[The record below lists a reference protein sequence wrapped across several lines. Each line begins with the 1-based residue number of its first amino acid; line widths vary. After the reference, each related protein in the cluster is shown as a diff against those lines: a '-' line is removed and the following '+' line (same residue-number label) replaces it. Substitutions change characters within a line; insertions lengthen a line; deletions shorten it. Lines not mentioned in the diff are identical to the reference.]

1 MGNLSSLS
9 INKNDYDNKKKEKAN
24 HRDDYV
30 NVRIQTMTRVDYLKL
45 MASILLLT
53 GSVIMYNYEPP
64 PMIIADT
71 NNIQTLT
78 DVVKTNEKAEVDDNP
93 YGFHPFYQVHKRI
106 QYKNPKTINPCDN
119 IDPSKTLLLTILSRA
134 SNVHIREAI
143 RQTWGAIRVYNNIEI
158 RVTFIVAVDDGMIKQ
173 IELEQAIYHGKFH
186 LF

>member
-1 MGNLSSLS
+1 
-9 INKNDYDNKKKEKAN
+9 
-24 HRDDYV
+24 
-30 NVRIQTMTRVDYLKL
+30 
-45 MASILLLT
+45 MAIILLLT

-64 PMIIADT
+64 PIIIIIPDT
-71 NNIQTLT
+71 TLT
-78 DVVKTNEKAEVDDNP
+78 NVVKTGEKAEVDDNP

-119 IDPSKTLLLTILSRA
+119 IDPSKTLLITILSRA

-186 LF
+186 LFYKENISFLFS